1 MILSRRPEVSQRFS
15 TPRRAL
21 LALGL
26 SLAPFLCHAAPQSYP
41 LLGNLGP
48 EDAIY
53 RQQQEQLEAS
63 YSAIVTGKEGPA
75 LVLYQYTPR
84 EDIDLFSLA
93 ARLNLPYDAL
103 ATLNRMERIRPIA
116 AGERILVPSA
126 PGVFV
131 SESPSG
137 DLDYLLS
144 YRAGTEGERLSLPG
158 PSGPVAWRFYRGER
172 FNPEERALFLGY
184 LFRFPLPSGRVTS
197 GFGARINPVTGHAGV
212 HHGID
217 LAAPSGTEVLAACDG
232 VVTFSGTDA
241 ILGEYIILSHAG
253 GWETVY
259 GHLSQRLVRLNDKV
273 DSGMIIGRVGSTGQ
287 STGPHLHFEVR
298 NHGAAQDPAALIP
311 KAKR

>member
-1 MILSRRPEVSQRFS
+1 MISFLRSLPSLRGRIRRLAPPLF
-15 TPRRAL
+15 
-21 LALGL
+21 LAL
-26 SLAPFLCHAAPQSYP
+26 APVLCHASPQTYP
-41 LLGNLGP
+41 RLGNLGP

-63 YSAIVTGKEGPA
+63 YSALVTGKKGPD
-75 LVLYQYTPR
+75 LVLYQY
-84 EDIDLFSLA
+84 EAGQEVDLFSLA

-103 ATLNRMERIRPIA
+103 ATLNRLERARPIA

-126 PGVFV
+126 PGIFV
-131 SESPSG
+131 SESPVG

-144 YRAGTEGERLSLPG
+144 YRAGSEGERLSLPG
-158 PSGPVAWRFYRGER
+158 PAGTVAWRFYRGER

-184 LFRFPLPSGRVTS
+184 LFRFPLPAGRVTS
-197 GFGARINPVTGHAGV
+197 GFGIRINPVTGHTAM
-212 HHGID
+212 HKGID
-217 LAAPSGTEVLAACDG
+217 LAAPAGTEVLAACDG
-232 VVTFSGTDA
+232 VVTASGTDV

-253 GWETVY
+253 GWQTVY

-311 KAKR
+311 KAKQ

>member
-1 MILSRRPEVSQRFS
+1 V
-15 TPRRAL
+15 
-21 LALGL
+21 LALT
-26 SLAPFLCHAAPQSYP
+26 PVLCHAAPQAYP

-75 LVLYQYTPR
+75 LVLYQYTAR

-103 ATLNRMERIRPIA
+103 ATLNSMERARPIA

-126 PGVFV
+126 PGIFV
-131 SESPSG
+131 SESPSA

-144 YRAGTEGERLSLPG
+144 YRAGSEGERLSLPG
-158 PSGPVAWRFYRGER
+158 PSGPTGWRFYRGER

-197 GFGARINPVTGHAGV
+197 GFGARINPVTGHAAV

-217 LAAPSGTEVLAACDG
+217 LAAPTGTEVFAACDG
-232 VVTFSGTDA
+232 VVTASGTDTL
-241 ILGEYIILSHAG
+241 LGEYVILSHAG